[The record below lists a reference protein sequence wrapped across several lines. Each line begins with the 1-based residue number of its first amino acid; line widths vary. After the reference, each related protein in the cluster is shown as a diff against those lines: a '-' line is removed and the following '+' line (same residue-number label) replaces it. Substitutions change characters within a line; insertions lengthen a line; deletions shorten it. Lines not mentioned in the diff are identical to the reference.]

1 MLPYLPS
8 DSVRSGRKIRLI
20 LHCLYAGWSPIIATA
35 KGISIPGLYS
45 DIRDNLLVLEKN
57 GCLLKFEKQGI
68 VLLKK
73 AKSRALGHLDEY
85 YSAIGGLTYNAWF
98 CYDEQNPFKIL
109 RRKTKELILDLKKP
123 EQGFHLVI

>member
-1 MLPYLPS
+1 MLPYLPT
-8 DSVRSGRKIRLI
+8 DSIRSGQKIRLI
-20 LHCLYAGWSPIIATA
+20 LHCLYAGWSPVIATA

-57 GCLLKFEKQGI
+57 GCLLKFEKHGV

-73 AKSRALGHLDEY
+73 AKSRVGHEL
-85 YSAIGGLTYNAWF
+85 YSAIGGLTYHAWF

-123 EQGFHLVI
+123 EQGFHVVI

>member
-8 DSVRSGRKIRLI
+8 DSGKLGQKLRLI
-20 LHCLYAGWSPIIATA
+20 LHCLYAGWSPVVATA

-57 GCLLKFEKQGI
+57 GCLLKFDKQEV

-73 AKSRALGHLDEY
+73 VKSKALGHEY
-85 YSAIGGLTYNAWF
+85 YSAIGGLTYGRKF
-98 CYDEQNPFKIL
+98 CYDPTDPFKIL
-109 RRKTKELILDLKKP
+109 RHLTNELILDLKKP
-123 EQGFHLVI
+123 EQGFHIVI

>member
-8 DSVRSGRKIRLI
+8 DSGKLGQKLRLI
-20 LHCLYAGWSPIIATA
+20 LHCLYAGWSPVVATA

-57 GCLLKFEKQGI
+57 GCLLKFDQREV

-73 AKSRALGHLDEY
+73 AMSKTAGHEL
-85 YSAIGGLTYNAWF
+85 YSAIGGLTYGRKF
-98 CYDEQNPFKIL
+98 CYDPTDPFKIL
-109 RRKTKELILDLKKP
+109 RHLTNELILDLKKP
-123 EQGFHLVI
+123 EQGFHIVI